1 MLSTSGSRSI
11 RSTRALTRTRRRVR
25 RPRTRARRSP
35 TPRRLPTRRR
45 RRARTSPTRRPRR
58 RPSPRTRGWRPS
70 SCGAGGAAA
79 CCGARGRCGS
89 CARWTP
95 TPSPGNQE
103 QHLNHR
109 YNIYNICASQH
120 TTHTDTNCALTYSF
134 ILATSDSVP
143 SIYMHMAHVNNAI
156 IQFDATTILQPQFF
170 FPLPHLDA

>member
-11 RSTRALTRTRRRVR
+11 RSTRAWTRTRRRVR

-70 SCGAGGAAA
+70 SCGAGGAAG

-89 CARWTP
+89 CGRWTP
-95 TPSPGNQE
+95 TPSPGNQAG
-103 QHLNHR
+103 
-109 YNIYNICASQH
+109 ASQH
-120 TTHTDTNCALTYSF
+120 TTHSHELCPYIVLFWLLQTLCHLFTCTW
-134 ILATSDSVP
+134 
-143 SIYMHMAHVNNAI
+143 HMLI
-156 IQFDATTILQPQFF
+156 ML
-170 FPLPHLDA
+170 

>member
-11 RSTRALTRTRRRVR
+11 RSTRAWTRTRRRVR
-25 RPRTRARRSP
+25 RARRRVRRSP
-35 TPRRLPTRRR
+35 TPRRLSTRGR

-58 RPSPRTRGWRPS
+58 RPSTRTRGWRPS
-70 SCGAGGAAA
+70 SCGAGGAAG

-103 QHLNHR
+103 LR
-109 YNIYNICASQH
+109 LH
-120 TTHTDTNCALTYSF
+120 TLHTQTRIVPLHSF

-143 SIYMHMAHVNNAI
+143 SIYMHMAHVNNTI